1 MFLDVSG
8 GITVSWPDG
17 GRPAFS
23 YASALPLDAAFV
35 DDRRVLIARNAEP
48 PFLLGDYVS
57 GETLPAA
64 YPASMSFMLHRSRRN
79 GLFCAVLR
87 SVERQVITEVIKF
100 NAASPQESP
109 VIFSYAGED
118 TDFSFIEYGADGE
131 LYAATTGG
139 EGAFIISGGKR
150 TYIDRTPALPQKL
163 LPLDGAFAALDGDG
177 SIAWYDGSSGRLLAM
192 LRLYDDGWLLS
203 TSGGTTA
210 EALIK
215 RSADFADLDN
225 ERR

>member
-8 GITVSWPDG
+8 GITVSRPDG

-23 YASALPLDAAFV
+23 YASALPLDAAFA
-35 DDRRVLIARNAEP
+35 DGSRILIARNAEAGNTA
-48 PFLLGDYVS
+48 PFLLVDYVS

-79 GLFCAVLR
+79 GLFCAVLK
-87 SVERQVITEVIKF
+87 SVERQIITEVIKF
-100 NAASPQESP
+100 DAASPQESP
-109 VIFSYAGED
+109 VIFSYPEED
-118 TDFSFIEYGADGE
+118 TDFSFIDYGADGE

-139 EGAFIISGGKR
+139 EGAFIISGGGL

-177 SIAWYDGSSGRLLAM
+177 SIAWYDGTSGRLLAM
-192 LRLYDDGWLLS
+192 LRLYDDEWLLS
-203 TSGGTTA
+203 TGGGTTTGIPIS
-210 EALIK
+210 E
-215 RSADFADLDN
+215 N
-225 ERR
+225 